1 MTEVLH
7 ISASPK
13 GEFSA
18 SEKMAE
24 AFLAKY
30 RAQNPTHG
38 IRRLNV
44 FEAGLPPFGKLH
56 AIAKFAPIIGEE
68 RTAEQEKLW
77 QEILA
82 IIRDFD
88 RADKILLST
97 PMWNYSI
104 PWALKLYIDCIMQ
117 PRVTFGFNPETK
129 LHMGLLKD
137 RPVQFLLTRSS
148 TMPGD
153 YGDFQ
158 LPYLR
163 WVFNSIGLHDI
174 RVLSA
179 WQTTKPTRE
188 AREAYV
194 REHVEKAAELASGF

>member
-1 MTEVLH
+1 MTELLH

-13 GEFSA
+13 GEYSA
-18 SEKMAE
+18 SEKLAE
-24 AFLAKY
+24 AFLEKY
-30 RAQNPTHG
+30 RAQNPSHS

-44 FEAGLPPFGKLH
+44 FEADLPRFGKLH
-56 AIAKFAPIIGEE
+56 AIAKFAPIFREE
-68 RTAEQEKLW
+68 RTAEQAQLW
-77 QEILA
+77 QEILG
-82 IIRDFD
+82 IINDFD
-88 RADKILLST
+88 RADKILLSS
-97 PMWNYSI
+97 PMWNLSI

-117 PRVTFGFNPETK
+117 PGVTFGLNRETK
-129 LHMGLLKD
+129 IHMGLLRD

-148 TMPGD
+148 VMPGD

-163 WVFNSIGLHDI
+163 FVFNYIGLHDI

-194 REHVEKAAELASGF
+194 QEHVVKAAELGSGF